1 MEKAMMSPSAFANQL
16 GNRLRRL
23 MDKLR
28 PMMELQACSED
39 DRRQIAWDVGLSER
53 DLLRLA
59 GSNQGRN
66 ELMPQR
72 LEQLHLDPAYVKLA
86 HPAAYRDLE
95 RVCSCC
101 TASERCARDLA
112 NGDVET
118 GMRDYCLNAPT
129 IDALIVE
136 RAGAP
141 KKQ

>member
-1 MEKAMMSPSAFANQL
+1 MHKLQPMTEL
-16 GNRLRRL
+16 RL
-23 MDKLR
+23 
-28 PMMELQACSED
+28 CSEE
-39 DRRQIAWDVGLSER
+39 DRHQIARDVGLSEQ
-53 DLLRLA
+53 DLLRVA
-59 GSNQGRN
+59 ASTQGPS

-72 LEQLHLDPAYVKLA
+72 LEQLHLDPDYVKLA

-136 RAGAP
+136 PAGAR
-141 KKQ
+141 KKR

>member
-1 MEKAMMSPSAFANQL
+1 MTSPSAYASKL
-16 GNRLRRL
+16 GNWLRRL
-23 MDKLR
+23 NYKRKL
-28 PMMELQACSED
+28 MTELQVCSQHD
-39 DRRQIAWDVGLSER
+39 LHQIARDVGLSDR
-53 DLLRLA
+53 DLLHFA
-59 GSNQGRN
+59 GSNQRPS

-72 LEQLHLDPAYVKLA
+72 LEQLHLDPDYVKLA

-136 RAGAP
+136 RVRVP
-141 KKQ
+141 EKQ

>member
-1 MEKAMMSPSAFANQL
+1 MTSPSAYASKL
-16 GNRLRRL
+16 GNWLRRL
-23 MDKLR
+23 NYKRKL
-28 PMMELQACSED
+28 MTELQVCSQND
-39 DRRQIAWDVGLSER
+39 LHQIARDVGLSDR
-53 DLLRLA
+53 DLLHFA
-59 GSNQGRN
+59 GSNQGPS

-112 NGDVET
+112 NGDAEA

-136 RAGAP
+136 RPGDAQETM
-141 KKQ
+141 KK